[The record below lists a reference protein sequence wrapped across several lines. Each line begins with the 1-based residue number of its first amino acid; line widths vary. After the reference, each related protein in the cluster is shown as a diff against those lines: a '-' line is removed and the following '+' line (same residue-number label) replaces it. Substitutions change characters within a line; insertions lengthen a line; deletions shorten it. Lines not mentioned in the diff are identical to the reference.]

1 MTPFLPTGK
10 LDLTLLGR
18 VLAHLNPKGFPPEVL
33 VPPKPGEDA
42 AALDLGDRALVVA
55 SDPITFVTQD
65 LGFYLVT
72 INANDVAVM
81 GARPRYLLVTLL
93 LPEGTTTAEQVEAWF
108 RQIGEAAA
116 EMGVTVIGGHTEVT
130 YELDR
135 PLAIG
140 TMLGFVE
147 KENLVTSGGARPGD
161 RILLT
166 KGIAIEGTSIIAKEL
181 TSRIEPLFEP
191 GTLEEIRNWHRKIS
205 VVEEAL
211 LAVEAGPP
219 TAMHDPT
226 EGGLGQ
232 ALHELAEA
240 SGVGV
245 LVRERDIPILPET
258 RVVCTA
264 LGLDPLGLIASGAL
278 LITAP
283 PERAERIARA
293 IGEKGIPVQE
303 IGEIQPPDFGLR
315 LVKSSGVE
323 VPLPAFAQDELVKV
337 L

>member
-1 MTPFLPTGK
+1 MRPLPTGK
-10 LDLTLLGR
+10 VDLLFLRQLLP
-18 VLAHLNPKGFPPEVL
+18 HLNPQGVPKEVL
-33 VPPKPGEDA
+33 VPPQPGEDA
-42 AALDLGDRALVVA
+42 AAIDLGDRILVVA

-72 INANDVAVM
+72 VNANDIAVM

-93 LPEGTTTAEQVEAWF
+93 LPEGKTTTDQAEEIF
-108 RQIGEAAA
+108 RQIGEAASQI
-116 EMGVTVIGGHTEVT
+116 GVTVIGGHTEVT

-147 KENLVTSGGARPGD
+147 KGGLITSGGAQPGD

-166 KGIAIEGTSIIAKEL
+166 KGIAIEGTSIIAKEK
-181 TSRIEPLFEP
+181 TSWIAPYFEP
-191 GTLEEIRNWHRKIS
+191 EELEEIKRWHRKIS

-211 LAVEAGPP
+211 VAVEAGPP

-240 SGVGV
+240 SGVGM
-245 LVRERDIPILPET
+245 LVEEKKIPILPET
-258 RVVCTA
+258 RVVCKVFD
-264 LGLDPLGLIASGAL
+264 LDPLGLIASGAL

-283 PERAERIARA
+283 PRRAWRISRA
-293 IGEKGIPVQE
+293 LKKKGIPVSE
-303 IGEIQPPDFGLR
+303 IGEIKPYAFGVRLR
-315 LVKSSGVE
+315 RINGVE
-323 VPLPAFAQDELVKV
+323 IPLPAFAQDELVKI